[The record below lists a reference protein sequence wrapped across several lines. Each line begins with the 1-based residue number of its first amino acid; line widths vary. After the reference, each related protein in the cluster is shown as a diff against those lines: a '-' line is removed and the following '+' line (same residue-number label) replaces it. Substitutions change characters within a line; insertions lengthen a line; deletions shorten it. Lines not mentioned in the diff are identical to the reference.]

1 MTFCAHAAAVLA
13 LAPVFLLAPAAAA
26 QTPTVTP
33 VAVTVRDSSGAGIAG
48 AEVVIEGTNARGY
61 TDDEGH
67 LRLTALHTGLAR
79 VAVRRLGFRP
89 GTVAVAIDTAGVAVA
104 NVTLV
109 RTAQLLSPILV
120 RARDYTGY
128 MGDFYRRRDLGIGRF
143 ITRADL
149 ERQQPFR
156 LTDVFR
162 RIPGVRIVSTR
173 LIENAIRFRGEHCA
187 PLVWL
192 DGTPAAA
199 AEFDLDALPPESIE
213 GIEVYSGV
221 SEVPPQFMASGG
233 LGSCGVVVVWS
244 RHGEPREKKSKTHV
258 TPAQL
263 AELVA
268 ALKVYTAE
276 EVDVPARPDT
286 ANPAQP
292 RYPESLFLAGVTG
305 RVEAEFVVDTAGQVD
320 MTTFGVLSS
329 TDPEFT
335 ASVRRALADAAYI
348 PAQLR
353 GHPVRQVVYQPFT
366 FVIDSTMQRRLKTH

>member
-1 MTFCAHAAAVLA
+1 VTLCAHAAAVLA
-13 LAPVFLLAPAAAA
+13 LAPVILLAPAIAA

-61 TDDEGH
+61 TDDEGR

-89 GTVAVAIDTAGVAVA
+89 ATVAVTVDTVGVAA
-104 NVTLV
+104 ATVTLV
-109 RTAQLLSPILV
+109 RTAQLLTPIFV

-143 ITRADL
+143 ITRTDL

-156 LTDVFR
+156 LTDMFR

-187 PLVWL
+187 PLVWI

-213 GIEVYSGV
+213 GIEIYSGLA
-221 SEVPPQFMASGG
+221 EVPPQFMASGG

-268 ALKVYTAE
+268 ALKVYTAD

-286 ANPAQP
+286 SAPAQP

-305 RVEAEFVVDTAGQVD
+305 RVDAEFVVDTVGRVD
-320 MTTFGVLSS
+320 MATFGALSS

-348 PAQLR
+348 PARLR

-366 FVIDSTMQRRLKTH
+366 FVIDSTMQRRLKAH